1 MDEGRLKMD
10 QEKEVCRLAAES
22 LATETLLVALL
33 SRFAH
38 LDAAMRATIT
48 DAFDEASQSLENR
61 TVDAGSAS
69 PEDFVR
75 SVRIIEQLRA
85 ATLGPREK

>member
-38 LDAAMRATIT
+38 LDAAMRATIA
-48 DAFDEASQSLENR
+48 DALTKLHNPWKIEPLTLVQPLLR
-61 TVDAGSAS
+61 TLS
-69 PEDFVR
+69 VR
-75 SVRIIEQLRA
+75 SAL
-85 ATLGPREK
+85 LSSFGLPR